1 MLKCEPMSSIL
12 IVDDNI
18 ETVRMLRIVLEGR
31 GYQVLVA
38 YDGGE
43 AIQILETS
51 LQPPALILSDLMM
64 PAVDGLELL
73 TYVRRHPFFRTISF
87 MMMSASP
94 TSETREAVFAL
105 GGDAYLT
112 QPIKFDMLNTAIL
125 NLGVVPA

>member
-1 MLKCEPMSSIL
+1 MSAIL
-12 IVDDNI
+12 IVDDNV

-43 AIQILETS
+43 AIQLLETG

-73 TYVRRHPFFRTISF
+73 TYIRQHPSLYALPF

-125 NLGVVPA
+125 NLGVIPA